1 MKPYLPLEWT
11 PKGMLERVNAFT
23 EYYVSTVRAI
33 FARDETNVT
42 WVFRRQA
49 VDESLQFKLLGS
61 GLFTLDCKK

>member
-1 MKPYLPLEWT
+1 
-11 PKGMLERVNAFT
+11 MLERVNAFT
-23 EYYVSTVRAI
+23 EYYVSIVRAI

-49 VDESLQFKLLGS
+49 VDESLQYKLLGS